1 MKWELKTLDQLGTVS
16 RGRSKHRPRNDP
28 SLFGGKYPFI
38 QTADVKS
45 ANFYITEYDTTY
57 NEKGLAQSKLWNPGT
72 LCITIAANIAD
83 TGILAMDACFP
94 DSVMGFIPYEGV
106 SDVRFVKYCFDI
118 LQANCKKISQGAAQD
133 NLSWEK
139 LSTIQFP
146 APPIENQRKI
156 ADILSTYDN
165 LIENNQ
171 KQIKLLEE
179 AARRLYKEWFV
190 DLRFPGHET
199 TPIVDGVP
207 EGWSVESMDDIAEY
221 INGYAFK
228 PSDWGTSGKPI
239 IKIKEMG
246 LGVTSDTPR
255 NSGENIPEKYNITA
269 GDILFSWSATLSAM
283 IWDEEDGLLNQHL
296 FKVIPCDGVSRE
308 FVLQSILK
316 TLDEFSNLTT
326 GSTMKHIQ
334 RGKLKEV
341 HVNVPNER
349 TMRKYK
355 SISEPIR
362 EQLLNLKREII
373 LLQEARD
380 RLLPK
385 LMSGEI
391 EVQIMDMLEP
401 PSQIVNVYLPPDFK
415 HKSVNEPFI
424 QKMMELALGR
434 RNWVP
439 GNADKF
445 QPDYFCD
452 GIPFEFTMASNRKDK
467 ENYIQ
472 KFYSGKYTTDDVAQD
487 AFQYIQESIQQ
498 KLKKTYSVPNVHLC
512 VLCLIDLTDWVLD
525 EYGSVTHCIL
535 DGDRQDFF
543 EWIKSQCI
551 DSKKFNNVFVIFPD
565 MFATW
570 WIWDVL
576 TGHKANIRLS
586 EADILSGQY
595 PFWMNQQSYEELM
608 KLSGNKKW

>member
-1 MKWELKTLDQLGTVS
+1 MSWEYKTLDQLGKVS

-38 QTADVKS
+38 QTADVKA

-57 NEKGLAQSKLWNPGT
+57 NEKGLAQSRLWNPGT

-94 DSVMGFIPYEGV
+94 DSVMGFLPYEGIA
-106 SDVRFVKYCFDI
+106 DVRFVKYCFDI
-118 LQANCKKISQGAAQD
+118 LQQNCKKISQGAAQD

-139 LSTIQFP
+139 LSTILFP
-146 APPIENQRKI
+146 APPIEVQAKI
-156 ADILSTYDN
+156 ADILSTYDD

-179 AARRLYKEWFV
+179 AAQRLYKEWFV
-190 DLRFPGHET
+190 DLRFPSHET

-283 IWDEEDGLLNQHL
+283 IWNEEDGLLNQHL

-373 LLQEARD
+373 LLQEARN

-391 EVQIMDMLEP
+391 EV
-401 PSQIVNVYLPPDFK
+401 
-415 HKSVNEPFI
+415 
-424 QKMMELALGR
+424 
-434 RNWVP
+434 
-439 GNADKF
+439 
-445 QPDYFCD
+445 
-452 GIPFEFTMASNRKDK
+452 
-467 ENYIQ
+467 
-472 KFYSGKYTTDDVAQD
+472 
-487 AFQYIQESIQQ
+487 
-498 KLKKTYSVPNVHLC
+498 
-512 VLCLIDLTDWVLD
+512 
-525 EYGSVTHCIL
+525 
-535 DGDRQDFF
+535 
-543 EWIKSQCI
+543 
-551 DSKKFNNVFVIFPD
+551 
-565 MFATW
+565 
-570 WIWDVL
+570 
-576 TGHKANIRLS
+576 
-586 EADILSGQY
+586 
-595 PFWMNQQSYEELM
+595 
-608 KLSGNKKW
+608 